1 MRHTISEFLAAPDLP
16 LKIKRAAFAL
26 EQEGKLRE
34 HFRDAIL
41 PHEKGEFIN
50 GEIIMHSPA
59 RHAHNHVSSLIS
71 SILGTYVRS
80 KSLGIIVYEK
90 ALCGFSRNDY
100 EPDIVWFAP
109 GKAAGI
115 TPSTMVYPIP
125 DLIVEILLSSTESR
139 DRGVKFEDYAAH
151 GVKEYWLVDPDG
163 WTLEQYLLPD
173 NADHFRAEGKFAT
186 GDFSP
191 FSFPGLTI
199 PLAAFFEDKANLAF
213 VRTLL
218 L

>member
-1 MRHTISEFLAAPDLP
+1 MSHTISEFLAAPDLP

-50 GEIIMHSPA
+50 GEKIMHSPA
-59 RHAHNHVSSLIS
+59 REAHNHTSSLIS
-71 SILGTYVRS
+71 RILGTYASVNSFGVMR
-80 KSLGIIVYEK
+80 YEK

-109 GKAAGI
+109 EKAAEI
-115 TPSTMVYPIP
+115 IPSTMIYPVP
-125 DLIVEILLSSTESR
+125 DLIVEILSPSTESR

-163 WTLEQYLLPD
+163 WILEQYLLPE
-173 NADHFRAEGKFAT
+173 NADHFRAEGKFST
-186 GDFSP
+186 GDFAP
-191 FSFPGLTI
+191 FSFPGLII
-199 PLAAFFEDKANLAF
+199 PLAAFFEDKANLEF
-213 VRTLL
+213 VRTLFH
-218 L
+218 